1 MQTPRYS
8 WPFFHHFCGIRGGS
22 FHAEAHEIHECIT
35 HPPSMLI
42 VWPVMFFA

>member
-1 MQTPRYS
+1 MQNTRS
-8 WPFFHHFCGIRGGS
+8 SRSFFTHFCRIRGGS
-22 FHAEAHEIHECIT
+22 FHAEAHAIHECIT